1 MNDIGERA
9 MRKHQMREDLA
20 REDLDCLRHKIA
32 KIEKRSTARF
42 DNTSFEKASTAQS
55 TLGKENAVYE
65 NVDEKLVSLPAQYGN
80 NNNNDDVLGFDDP
93 ILDTALSGGIN
104 LAALTEFRSQET
116 RQTGA
121 ASAFTWILAHQMQ
134 SFLKQKHNED
144 LPIIFISET
153 SSRLEGGQIY
163 PPGLVSLGID
173 PATCLFIQPRSLNDA
188 LWVAEL
194 AAKQKSVA
202 ATILEVRGNPQNL
215 DMAGTRRLHLRAQS
229 SGRPFFLLR
238 QAGQEEAT
246 AARLRFGVQ
255 SAPAAQRALPSQK
268 LFSSSLSRPAF
279 QITLEKSKNPAPQ
292 SFILEWNNDSH
303 SFITRHQD
311 LSSNP
316 VDFYQEQS
324 PDIGGGVSLSSNRS
338 DQALKMGR
346 VLAFG

>member
-1 MNDIGERA
+1 MGERA

-42 DNTSFEKASTAQS
+42 DNTSFAQS
-55 TLGKENAVYE
+55 VVRRESKE
-65 NVDEKLVSLPAQYGN
+65 KSLVSLSAQYGN
-80 NNNNDDVLGFDDP
+80 NKNNDDVLGFDDP
-93 ILDTALSGGIN
+93 VLDKALSGGVN

-121 ASAFTWILAHQMQ
+121 ASAFTWVLAQQMQ

-144 LPIIFISET
+144 LPILFISET
-153 SSRLEGGQIY
+153 SSRLEGGHIY
-163 PPGLVSLGID
+163 PPGLVSLGIN
-173 PATCLFIQPRSLNDA
+173 PATCLFIQPCSLHDA

-238 QAGQEEAT
+238 QAGQEETT

-255 SAPAAQRALPSQK
+255 SAPAALRTLPSQK
-268 LFSSSLSRPAF
+268 TFFSSLSRPAF

-303 SFITRHQD
+303 SFTTRYQD
-311 LSSNP
+311 ISSNP
-316 VDFYQEQS
+316 VDFYQEQP
-324 PDIGGGVSLSSNRS
+324 PDISGGVSLSGDGS
-338 DQALKMGR
+338 DQTSEMGR
-346 VLAFG
+346 ILAFG

>member
-1 MNDIGERA
+1 

-32 KIEKRSTARF
+32 KIEKRSMARF
-42 DNTSFEKASTAQS
+42 DNTSFAKASTVQS
-55 TLGKENAVYE
+55 TLGKENTAHE
-65 NVDEKLVSLPAQYGN
+65 NADKKLVTLPAQYGN
-80 NNNNDDVLGFDDP
+80 NNNSDDVLGFDDP
-93 ILDTALSGGIN
+93 VLDTALSGGIN
-104 LAALTEFRSQET
+104 LAALTELRSQET

-121 ASAFTWILAHQMQ
+121 ASAFTWILAYQMQ

-194 AAKQKSVA
+194 TAKQKSVA

-255 SAPAAQRALPSQK
+255 SAPAALRTLPSQK

-303 SFITRHQD
+303 SFITRYQD
-311 LSSNP
+311 LSANP

-324 PDIGGGVSLSSNRS
+324 PDIGGGVSLSGDGS

>member
-1 MNDIGERA
+1 MGDRA
-9 MRKHQMREDLA
+9 MRKHQA
-20 REDLDCLRHKIA
+20 REDLNCLRHKIA
-32 KIEKRSTARF
+32 RIEKRSVARF
-42 DNTSFEKASTAQS
+42 DNTSFAKSTAVR
-55 TLGKENAVYE
+55 ER
-65 NVDEKLVSLPAQYGN
+65 VDEKLVTLPAQYGSN
-80 NNNNDDVLGFDDP
+80 NRNNDDVLQFDYP
-93 ILDTALSGGIN
+93 ILDAALSGGIH
-104 LAALTEFRSQET
+104 LAALTELRSQET

-153 SSRLEGGQIY
+153 SSRLEGGHVY
-163 PPGLVSLGID
+163 PPGLISLGIN
-173 PATCLFIQPRSLNDA
+173 PATCLFVQPRSLHDA

-255 SAPAAQRALPSQK
+255 SAPAALRILPSQT
-268 LFSSSLSRPAF
+268 LFSNSLSRPAF
-279 QITLEKSKNPAPQ
+279 QITLEKSKNSAPQ

-303 SFITRHQD
+303 SFITRYQD
-311 LSSNP
+311 ISSNS
-316 VDFYQEQS
+316 VDFSQEQP
-324 PDIGGGVSLSSNRS
+324 PDIGGGISVSGNGP
-338 DQALKMGR
+338 DQTSEMGHI
-346 VLAFG
+346 LAFG

>member
-32 KIEKRSTARF
+32 KIEKRSMARF
-42 DNTSFEKASTAQS
+42 DNTSFAKASTVQS
-55 TLGKENAVYE
+55 TLGKENTAHE
-65 NVDEKLVSLPAQYGN
+65 NADKKLVTLPAQYSDN
-80 NNNNDDVLGFDDP
+80 NNNNDVFGFDDP
-93 ILDTALSGGIN
+93 VLDTALSGGIN
-104 LAALTEFRSQET
+104 LAALTELRSQET

-121 ASAFTWILAHQMQ
+121 ASAFTWILAYQMQ

-194 AAKQKSVA
+194 TAKQKSVA

-255 SAPAAQRALPSQK
+255 SAPAALRTLPSQK

-303 SFITRHQD
+303 SFITRYQD
-311 LSSNP
+311 LSANP

-324 PDIGGGVSLSSNRS
+324 PDIGGGVSLSGDGS

>member
-1 MNDIGERA
+1 MMEIGERA
-9 MRKHQMREDLA
+9 MREHQTHEDLA
-20 REDLDCLRHKIA
+20 REDLAREELNCLRHKIA

-42 DNTSFEKASTAQS
+42 DNTSFAQS
-55 TLGKENAVYE
+55 AVRRESKEKN
-65 NVDEKLVSLPAQYGN
+65 LVTLPAQYGN
-80 NNNNDDVLGFDDP
+80 NKNNDDVLGFDDP
-93 ILDTALSGGIN
+93 VLDKALSGGIN

-121 ASAFTWILAHQMQ
+121 ASAFTWVLAQQMQ

-144 LPIIFISET
+144 LPILFISET
-153 SSRLEGGQIY
+153 SSRLEGGHIY
-163 PPGLVSLGID
+163 PPGLVSLGIN
-173 PATCLFIQPRSLNDA
+173 PAACLFIQPRSLHDA

-255 SAPAAQRALPSQK
+255 SAPAALRTLPSQK
-268 LFSSSLSRPAF
+268 MFSSSLSRPAF

-303 SFITRHQD
+303 SFTTRYQD
-311 LSSNP
+311 IFSNP
-316 VDFYQEQS
+316 VDFYQEQPPNIS
-324 PDIGGGVSLSSNRS
+324 GGVSLSGNGP
-338 DQALKMGR
+338 DQASEMGR
-346 VLAFG
+346 ILAFG

>member
-1 MNDIGERA
+1 
-9 MRKHQMREDLA
+9 MREHQTREDLA
-20 REDLDCLRHKIA
+20 HEDLNCLRHKIA

-42 DNTSFEKASTAQS
+42 DDTSFAKSAVKHESKEKGFV
-55 TLGKENAVYE
+55 TL
-65 NVDEKLVSLPAQYGN
+65 SAQYGN
-80 NNNNDDVLGFDDP
+80 KNNNVLGFDDP
-93 ILDTALSGGIN
+93 GLERALSGGIN

-121 ASAFTWILAHQMQ
+121 ASAFTWVLAHQMQ
-134 SFLKQKHNED
+134 RFLKQKHNED
-144 LPIIFISET
+144 LPILFISET
-153 SSRLEGGQIY
+153 SSRLEGGHIY
-163 PPGLVSLGID
+163 PPGLISLGIN
-173 PATCLFIQPRSLNDA
+173 PATCLFIQPRSLHDA

-238 QAGQEEAT
+238 QAGHEEAT

-255 SAPAAQRALPSQK
+255 SAPAALRALPSQK

-303 SFITRHQD
+303 SFTTRYQD
-311 LSSNP
+311 ISSNQ
-316 VDFYQEQS
+316 VDFYQEQP
-324 PDIGGGVSLSSNRS
+324 PDIGGGVSLSGDGPN
-338 DQALKMGR
+338 QALKMGR

>member
-1 MNDIGERA
+1 
-9 MRKHQMREDLA
+9 MRKHQTHEDLVREDLA
-20 REDLDCLRHKIA
+20 RENLNCLRHKIA

-42 DNTSFEKASTAQS
+42 DDTSFAQS
-55 TLGKENAVYE
+55 AVKHESKEKGLITL
-65 NVDEKLVSLPAQYGN
+65 SAQYGN
-80 NNNNDDVLGFDDP
+80 KKNDDVLGFDDP

-121 ASAFTWILAHQMQ
+121 ASAFTWVLAHQMQ

-144 LPIIFISET
+144 LPILFISET
-153 SSRLEGGQIY
+153 SSCLEGGHIY
-163 PPGLVSLGID
+163 PPGLASLGIN
-173 PATCLFIQPRSLNDA
+173 PATCLFIKPRSLHDA

-238 QAGQEEAT
+238 QAGHEEAT

-255 SAPAAQRALPSQK
+255 SAPAALRTLPSQQ
-268 LFSSSLSRPAF
+268 LFSRSLSRPAF

-303 SFITRHQD
+303 SFTTRYQD
-311 LSSNP
+311 ISSNA

-324 PDIGGGVSLSSNRS
+324 PDIGGGVSLSGDGP
-338 DQALKMGR
+338 DQALEMGR
-346 VLAFG
+346 ILAFG